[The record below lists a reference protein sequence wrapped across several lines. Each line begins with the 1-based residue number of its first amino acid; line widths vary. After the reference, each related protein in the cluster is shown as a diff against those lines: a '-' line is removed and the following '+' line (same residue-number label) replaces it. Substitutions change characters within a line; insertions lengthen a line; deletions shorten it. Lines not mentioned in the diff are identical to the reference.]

1 MGLILIIIVILFA
14 SFMGYDAACYRLV
27 RLIKGPISRVKYFG
41 QIPGYSIYY
50 YHKYIKKMEKE
61 QDETKKDG
69 T

>member
-1 MGLILIIIVILFA
+1 MLGGFILACIICAFI
-14 SFMGYDAACYRLV
+14 GYDMACYRLV
-27 RLIKGPISRVKYFG
+27 RLVKGPSHKVKYFG

-61 QDETKKDG
+61 KDEDKTID